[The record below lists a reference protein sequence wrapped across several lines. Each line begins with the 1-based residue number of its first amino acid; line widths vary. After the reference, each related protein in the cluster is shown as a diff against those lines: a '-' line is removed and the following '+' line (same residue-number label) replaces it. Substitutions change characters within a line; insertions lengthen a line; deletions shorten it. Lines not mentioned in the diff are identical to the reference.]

1 MMTTQM
7 PYDRLAFFQKQLGLA
22 EENLAEL
29 DPYRSLFA
37 SRRKEFARF
46 FYDYF
51 SQIPGAR
58 MVLEHETRPGN
69 LEKVWAH
76 WFDSMFRMKL
86 DEKFFAYI
94 WRSGARHVELNLDQ
108 RFVNLGYSIVRQF
121 CHGLIQAHVPVDQ
134 KEIVS
139 WAINR
144 LVDLCLLVETHA
156 YIEANSRCDR
166 EVVRGIAHQV
176 RNPVTVIGGNIK
188 RLQKHLDKD
197 SPVNKVYDAI
207 ILESQRLERM
217 VLDIHAYTEIFQDEP
232 RTAVTPLQTLIERAL
247 TSLRDRQS
255 LEQVNIAIDLDPR
268 FPDVHCDARDIQTM
282 FYYLLENSLEALSP
296 ENPYIKINS
305 KPLGER
311 SHSLQVV
318 IFNTGTPPRRE
329 DLDNLFTPFYSS
341 KPTGTGFGLP
351 IARLA
356 ARKNLGEL
364 ALVPLPDEGTQ
375 CVVTLP
381 LPEPSA
387 SPGAE
392 RHPL

>member
-22 EENLAEL
+22 EDNLVQL
-29 DPYRSLFA
+29 DPYRGLFA
-37 SRRKEFARF
+37 SKRKEFARF
-46 FYDYF
+46 LYDYF
-51 SQIPGAR
+51 SQIPGTR

-76 WFDSMFRMKL
+76 WFDSLFRMKL
-86 DEKFFAYI
+86 DEQFFAYI

-108 RFVNLGYSIVRQF
+108 RFVNLGYSVVRQF
-121 CHGLIQAHVPVDQ
+121 CHEVIQTQVPIDQ
-134 KEIVS
+134 RENVS

-156 YIEANSRCDR
+156 YIAASSRCDR

-176 RNPVTVIGGNIK
+176 RNPVAVIGGNIK

-197 SPVNKVYDAI
+197 SPVHKVYDAI

-217 VLDIHAYTEIFQDEP
+217 VTDIHIYTEIFQGEP
-232 RTAVTPLQTLIERAL
+232 SYAVTSLQTLIERAL
-247 TSLRDRQS
+247 TGLHDRQS
-255 LEQVNIAIDLDPR
+255 LERVTIDMILDPR
-268 FPDVHCDARDIQTM
+268 FPNVHCDARDIQTM

-296 ENPYIKINS
+296 ENPYIRIDS
-305 KPLGER
+305 KPLDER
-311 SHSLQVV
+311 PHSLQVV
-318 IFNTGTPPRRE
+318 IFNTGAPPRLE

-356 ARKNLGEL
+356 AGKNLGDL
-364 ALVPLPDEGTQ
+364 ALVPVPNEGTK

-381 LPEPSA
+381 LPEPF
-387 SPGAE
+387 
-392 RHPL
+392 